1 MKRLIFA
8 LISIM
13 TIISAQDKSI
23 ESPII
28 VKCVVSGDGIDLA
41 EYSSYKKGKVY
52 FCCSG
57 CKDDFDDNS
66 SKFTV
71 NANFQLVSTKQYKQ
85 TSCPITGRDIKVN
98 KFVIADGL
106 KVTFCCNNCL
116 GKATK
121 SKNKVSLL
129 FSDAT
134 FIKGFSPIGKKNE
147 SKK

>member
-13 TIISAQDKSI
+13 TIISAQDKNI
-23 ESPII
+23 ESII
-28 VKCVVSGDGIDLA
+28 KVKCVVSGDEIDLA

-57 CKDDFDDNS
+57 CKNEFDDNS
-66 SKFTV
+66 AKFAV
-71 NANFQLVSTKQYKQ
+71 NANFQLVSTKQYYQ
-85 TSCPITGRDIKVN
+85 TSCPITGRETKVS
-98 KFVIADGL
+98 KLVMADGL

-134 FIKGFSPIGKKNE
+134 FLKGFSPIEKKNK